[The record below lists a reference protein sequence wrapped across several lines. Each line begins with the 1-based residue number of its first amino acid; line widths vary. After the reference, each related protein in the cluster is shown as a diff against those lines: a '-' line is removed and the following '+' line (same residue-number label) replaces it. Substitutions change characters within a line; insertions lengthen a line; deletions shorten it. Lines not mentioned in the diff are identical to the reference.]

1 MSSRAGDLRYRFS
14 WQHTFSELLS
24 KRWAEQIIPFTLM
37 VVLFLAFLAAL
48 PEFGTQ
54 DNLFAVSRSLA
65 ETGLVTIAIS
75 VTLIA
80 GGIDLSVGAVF
91 ALTNMTVLVLL
102 KNNGFPVAV
111 AIPIAVA
118 LGAVLGAIN
127 GVVVA
132 YLKVRPF
139 LATLVSLIVFRG
151 VAELLDLRF
160 SGIVAG
166 ATIDDP
172 LWLTLGQG
180 FIAGLPSSLVLLAII
195 ALVMHALLSRTRLG
209 AHITAVGASRK
220 AARHAG
226 IPVERVL
233 FTSYVL
239 SGLLAGVAGVLYAA
253 RLESASGAAGLNLEI
268 VALTAAVLGGVS
280 LSGGKGTALRAL
292 IGAAIVVVLANGLVL
307 KGVDANVFNATL
319 AAILLLAV
327 GFDAKWAKN
336 KGKAL
341 QKIRVDPGML
351 RLAASP
357 DVSGETSG
365 PWAPNNALAEPEA
378 IGFNLVEGPEDIILD
393 RQGRL
398 YCGDRRGWIWRFSGA
413 DLSQS
418 EIFARTG
425 GYPLGMALD
434 EDDSIIV
441 CVGGMGLYRVTQ
453 DGKSHKMTDE
463 TNRTWWELHDDS
475 RLPLADD
482 CDIAGDGA
490 VYFSEASKRFETEE
504 WILDGMEGR
513 KNGRVIRYD
522 PATGK
527 TKTVL
532 RGLIFSNGV
541 ASSHDKRSILVA
553 ETWPSRVWRYWVA
566 GPDKGK
572 LELFMDNLPGY
583 TDNINRSSDGA
594 YWIALCGIRA
604 PAYDLAMRKPEFRR
618 RMMKRLP
625 PDEWMYPGMNH
636 GCVVK
641 VSEEG
646 EVISSLWDP
655 TGEHHPT
662 ITSMREFDGHL
673 YIAGLHNNRVG
684 RIPLPPNEQNCLCGQ
699 MPCAAGSAPASASPR
714 AQAASSTDVFAR

>member
-1 MSSRAGDLRYRFS
+1 MSARFEDLRYRFS

-37 VVLFLAFLAAL
+37 VVLFWVLLTSV
-48 PEFGTQ
+48 PGFGTQ
-54 DNLFAVSRSLA
+54 DNLFSVSRSFA
-65 ETGLVTIAIS
+65 ETGLVAIAIS

-91 ALTNMTVLVLL
+91 ALSNMTVLVLL
-102 KNNGFPVAV
+102 KSNGLPVGV
-111 AIPIAVA
+111 AILAALVLGA
-118 LGAVLGAIN
+118 LLGAVN
-127 GVVVA
+127 GVIVA
-132 YLKVRPF
+132 FLKVRPF
-139 LATLVSLIVFRG
+139 LATLVTLIVFRG
-151 VAELLDLRF
+151 VVNLLDLHY
-160 SGIVAG
+160 SSQVAG
-166 ATIDDP
+166 AVINDSG
-172 LWLTLGQG
+172 WLTVGQG
-180 FIAGLPSSLVLLAII
+180 LIFGLPSSFVILIVVTA
-195 ALVMHALLSRTRLG
+195 VMHMVLSRTRLG

-233 FTSYVL
+233 FISYVL
-239 SGLLAGVAGVLYAA
+239 SGFLASAAGVLYAA
-253 RLESASGAAGLNLEI
+253 RLESASGQAGLNMEI

-292 IGAAIVVVLANGLVL
+292 IGTAVVVILANGLVIR
-307 KGVDANVFNATL
+307 GVDANVYNATL
-319 AAILLLAV
+319 AAILLAAV
-327 GFDAKWAKN
+327 GFDAKWSKN

-365 PWAPNNALAEPEA
+365 PWAPNDAIATPDA
-378 IGFNLVEGPEDIILD
+378 IGLDLVEGPEDIILD
-393 RQGRL
+393 RNGRL
-398 YCGDRRGWIWRFSGA
+398 YCGDRRGWIWRFSGP
-413 DLSQS
+413 DLAES

-434 EDDSIIV
+434 DDDSLIV
-441 CVGGMGLYRVTQ
+441 CIGGMGLYRVTQ
-453 DGKSHKMTDE
+453 DGKTHKMTDE
-463 TNRTWWELHDDS
+463 TKRTWWELHDDS

-482 CDIAGDGA
+482 VDIAGDGNI
-490 VYFSEASKRFETEE
+490 YFSEASKRFETEE

-513 KNGRVIRYD
+513 KNGRVIRFD
-522 PATGK
+522 PRTGK

-541 ASSHDKRSILVA
+541 ASSHDKQSILIA
-553 ETWPSRVWRYWVA
+553 ETWPSRVWRYWIA
-566 GPDKGK
+566 GPKKGE

-583 TDNINRSSDGA
+583 TDNINRASDGS
-594 YWIALCGIRA
+594 YWIALCGIRS

-618 RMMKRLP
+618 RMMKRIP

-636 GCVVK
+636 GCVIK
-641 VSEEG
+641 VSESG
-646 EVISSLWDP
+646 EIISSLWDP
-655 TGEHHPT
+655 TGQHHPT

-684 RIPLPPNEQNCLCGQ
+684 RVKLPPNEATCTCGQ
-699 MPCAAGSAPASASPR
+699 VPCASEVPAEIETPREVAAPNE
-714 AQAASSTDVFAR
+714 QLLAR

>member
-1 MSSRAGDLRYRFS
+1 MSVRLEDLRYRFS
-14 WQHTFSELLS
+14 FQHSFSELLS
-24 KRWAEQIIPFTLM
+24 KRWAEQIIPFTFM
-37 VVLFLAFLAAL
+37 VVLFWVFLSTL
-48 PEFGTQ
+48 PQFGTQ
-54 DNLFAVSRSLA
+54 DNLFAVSRTFA
-65 ETGLVTIAIS
+65 ETGLVAMAIS

-80 GGIDLSVGAVF
+80 GGIDLSVGAIF
-91 ALTNMTVLVLL
+91 ALSNMTALILI
-102 KNNGFPVAV
+102 KNNGIPVPL
-111 AIPIAVA
+111 AILASLA
-118 LGAVLGAIN
+118 LGVGLGALN
-127 GVVVA
+127 GTVVA

-151 VAELLDLRF
+151 VVDLLDLHF
-160 SGIVAG
+160 SSQIAG
-166 ATIDDP
+166 AVIEAP

-180 FIAGLPSSLVLLAII
+180 FITGLPSALVLLVVV
-195 ALVMHALLSRTRLG
+195 ALVMHLVLSRTRLG

-239 SGLLAGVAGVLYAA
+239 SGLLASGAGVLYAA
-253 RLESASGAAGLNLEI
+253 RLESASGQAGLNMEI

-292 IGAAIVVVLANGLVL
+292 IGSAIVVTLANGLVI
-307 KGVDANVFNATL
+307 KGVDANVYNATL

-327 GFDAKWAKN
+327 GFDAKWSKN

-351 RLAASP
+351 RLAISP
-357 DVSGETSG
+357 DVNGETPG
-365 PWAPNNALAEPEA
+365 PWAPNAALAAPDA
-378 IGFNLVEGPEDIILD
+378 IGFDLVEGPEDIILD

-398 YCGDRRGWIWRFSGA
+398 YAGDRRGWIWRFSGP
-413 DLSQS
+413 DLGESK
-418 EIFARTG
+418 IFARTG

-441 CVGGMGLYRVTQ
+441 CVGGMGLYRVTP
-453 DGKSHKMTDE
+453 DGTSHKLTDE

-490 VYFSEASKRFETEE
+490 IYFSEASKRFETEE

-522 PATGK
+522 PVTGK
-527 TKTVL
+527 TRTVL
-532 RGLIFSNGV
+532 RGLIFSNGI
-541 ASSHDKRSILVA
+541 AGSHDKQSILIA

-566 GPDKGK
+566 GPKKGD
-572 LELFMDNLPGY
+572 LELFTDNLPGY
-583 TDNINRSSDGA
+583 TDNINRSSDGN

-618 RMMKRLP
+618 RMMRRIP
-625 PDEWMYPGMNH
+625 PDEWLYPGMNH
-636 GCVVK
+636 GCVIK
-641 VSEEG
+641 VSDSG
-646 EVISSLWDP
+646 EIISSLWDP
-655 TGEHHPT
+655 SGEHHPT
-662 ITSMREFDGHL
+662 ITSMREFGGHL

-684 RIPLPPNEQNCLCGQ
+684 RVKLPPNEQDCRCGQ
-699 MPCAAGSAPASASPR
+699 VPCAAGTAVPPSDEIVAT
-714 AQAASSTDVFAR
+714 SSSNVFAR

>member
-1 MSSRAGDLRYRFS
+1 MSARTEDLRYRFS

-37 VVLFLAFLAAL
+37 VLLFWGFLATI
-48 PEFGTQ
+48 PGFGTQ
-54 DNLFAVSRSLA
+54 DNLFAVSRSFA
-65 ETGLVTIAIS
+65 ETGLVAIAIS

-91 ALTNMTVLVLL
+91 ALSNMTVLILL
-102 KNNGFPVAV
+102 KINGAPVLV
-111 AIPIAVA
+111 AILAALVVGA
-118 LGAVLGAIN
+118 LLGAVN
-127 GVVVA
+127 GVIVA
-132 YLKVRPF
+132 YLKVKPF
-139 LATLVSLIVFRG
+139 LATLVTLIVLRG
-151 VAELLDLRF
+151 VVNLLDLRY
-160 SGIVAG
+160 SSQVAG
-166 ATIDDP
+166 SLIDNT

-180 FIAGLPSSLVLLAII
+180 FVAGIPT
-195 ALVMHALLSRTRLG
+195 ALVILIVIAAVMHTVLSRTRLG

-239 SGLLAGVAGVLYAA
+239 SGLLASGAGVLYAT
-253 RLESASGAAGLNLEI
+253 RLESASGQAGLNMEI
-268 VALTAAVLGGVS
+268 LALTAAVLGGVS

-292 IGAAIVVVLANGLVL
+292 IGTAIVVVLANGLVIR
-307 KGVDANVFNATL
+307 GVDANVYNATL
-319 AAILLLAV
+319 AAILLVAV
-327 GFDAKWAKN
+327 GFDAKWSKN
-336 KGKAL
+336 KVKAL

-351 RLAASP
+351 RLAESP
-357 DVSGETSG
+357 DVSGETLG
-365 PWAPNNALAEPEA
+365 PWAPNDALANPDA
-378 IGFNLVEGPEDIILD
+378 IGLDLVEGPEDIILD

-398 YCGDRRGWIWRFSGA
+398 YCGDRRGWIWRFSGP
-413 DLSQS
+413 DLAES

-434 EDDSIIV
+434 EDDSLIV
-441 CVGGMGLYRVTQ
+441 CIGGMGLYRVTQ

-463 TNRTWWELHDDS
+463 TNRTWWDLHDDS

-482 CDIAGDGA
+482 VDIAGDGLI
-490 VYFSEASKRFETEE
+490 YFSEASKRFETEE

-513 KNGRVIRYD
+513 KNGRVIRFD
-522 PATGK
+522 PKTGK

-541 ASSHDKRSILVA
+541 ASSHDKQSILIA

-566 GPDKGK
+566 GPKKGK

-583 TDNINRSSDGA
+583 TDNINRCSDGS
-594 YWIALCGIRA
+594 YWIALCGIRS

-618 RMMKRLP
+618 RMMKRIP

-636 GCVVK
+636 GCIIK
-641 VSEEG
+641 VSETG
-646 EVISSLWDP
+646 EIISSLWDP
-655 TGEHHPT
+655 TGENHST

-684 RIPLPPNEQNCLCGQ
+684 RVKLPPNSTSCICGQ
-699 MPCAAGSAPASASPR
+699 VPCTSDASIDR
-714 AQAASSTDVFAR
+714 EVDTDVQVSTNEVPAR

>member
-1 MSSRAGDLRYRFS
+1 MSARTEDLRYRFS

-37 VVLFLAFLAAL
+37 VVLFWGFLTTV
-48 PEFGTQ
+48 PGFGAQ
-54 DNLFAVSRSLA
+54 DNLFAVSRSFA
-65 ETGLVTIAIS
+65 ETGLVAIAIS

-91 ALTNMTVLVLL
+91 ALSNMTVLVLL
-102 KNNGFPVAV
+102 KSNGAPVLV
-111 AIPIAVA
+111 AIVA
-118 LGAVLGAIN
+118 ALVLGALLGAVN
-127 GVVVA
+127 GVIVA
-132 YLKVRPF
+132 YLKVKPF
-139 LATLVSLIVFRG
+139 LATLVTLIVFRG
-151 VAELLDLRF
+151 VVNLLDLHY
-160 SGIVAG
+160 SSQVAG
-166 ATIDDP
+166 SVIDNS

-180 FIAGLPSSLVLLAII
+180 FVAGLPTALIILVVVTA
-195 ALVMHALLSRTRLG
+195 VMHTVLSRTRLG

-239 SGLLAGVAGVLYAA
+239 SGLLASGAGVLYAT
-253 RLESASGAAGLNLEI
+253 RLESASGQAGLNMEI

-292 IGAAIVVVLANGLVL
+292 IGTAIVVVLANGLVIR
-307 KGVDANVFNATL
+307 GVDANVYNATL
-319 AAILLLAV
+319 AGILLVAV
-327 GFDAKWAKN
+327 GFDAKWSKN

-351 RLAASP
+351 RLAPSP
-357 DVSGETSG
+357 DVSGETPG
-365 PWAPNNALAEPEA
+365 PWAPNDALASPEA
-378 IGFNLVEGPEDIILD
+378 IGLDLVEGPEDIILD

-398 YCGDRRGWIWRFSGA
+398 YCGDRRGWIWRFSGP
-413 DLSQS
+413 DLAES

-434 EDDSIIV
+434 EDDSLIV
-441 CVGGMGLYRVTQ
+441 CIGGMGLYRVTQ

-482 CDIAGDGA
+482 VDIAGDGMI
-490 VYFSEASKRFETEE
+490 YFSEASKRFETEE

-513 KNGRVIRYD
+513 KNGRVIRFD
-522 PATGK
+522 PRTGK

-541 ASSHDKRSILVA
+541 ASSHDKQSILIA

-566 GPDKGK
+566 GPKKGK

-583 TDNINRSSDGA
+583 TDNINRASDGT
-594 YWIALCGIRA
+594 YWVALCGIRS

-618 RMMKRLP
+618 RMMKRIP

-636 GCVVK
+636 GCIIK
-641 VSEEG
+641 VSEDG
-646 EVISSLWDP
+646 EIISSLWDP
-655 TGEHHPT
+655 TGENHPT

-684 RIPLPPNEQNCLCGQ
+684 RVELPPSSEVCTCGQ
-699 MPCAAGSAPASASPR
+699 VPCASEQPAP
-714 AQAASSTDVFAR
+714 QAAGGDPRIPTSNAMAR